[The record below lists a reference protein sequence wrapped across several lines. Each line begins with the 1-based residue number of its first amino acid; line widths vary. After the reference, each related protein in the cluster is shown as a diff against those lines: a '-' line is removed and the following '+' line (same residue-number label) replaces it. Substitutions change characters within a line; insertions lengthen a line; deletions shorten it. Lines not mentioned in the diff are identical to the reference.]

1 MRGRPLKERTAAGY
15 RDIRTR
21 YLARFLDT
29 PVTAITRADVAAWYH
44 DLDPT
49 KVTARSHAYS
59 LFRSIMASAVDD
71 GLQAANPVHIR
82 GAGGKTHKPD
92 VELFTAKEVQQLAD
106 LMPAR
111 HRLAVLLAAWCG
123 LRFGEIAALRRSD
136 LTLPKGEATAGA
148 VLHVRQGVVRAD
160 GKQHLTTPKSVAG
173 ERTVVIPP
181 HIVPDVRTHLAGH
194 AQWGKDGLVFPATH
208 KGTDYLTPG
217 QLYGTAPRHD
227 PKTGKYRTGTG
238 YYGARAQLGRPD
250 LSFHKLRHFAATNY
264 AVAGATTKELMDL
277 MGHADP
283 NIAMRY
289 QHAAQSRATELA
301 ARVSALAGLDEDTAT

>member
-1 MRGRPLKERTAAGY
+1 MGQGR
-15 RDIRTR
+15 
-21 YLARFLDT
+21 ARVPGD
-29 PVTAITRADVAAWYH
+29 AQGH
-44 DLDPT
+44 
-49 KVTARSHAYS
+49 
-59 LFRSIMASAVDD
+59 
-71 GLQAANPVHIR
+71 GL
-82 GAGGKTHKPD
+82 
-92 VELFTAKEVQQLAD
+92 
-106 LMPAR
+106 
-111 HRLAVLLAAWCG
+111 
-123 LRFGEIAALRRSD
+123 
-136 LTLPKGEATAGA
+136 
-148 VLHVRQGVVRAD
+148 
-160 GKQHLTTPKSVAG
+160 
-173 ERTVVIPP
+173 P
-181 HIVPDVRTHLAGH
+181 H
-194 AQWGKDGLVFPATH
+194 
-208 KGTDYLTPG
+208 PG

>member
-136 LTLPKGEATAGA
+136 LTLPK
-148 VLHVRQGVVRAD
+148 
-160 GKQHLTTPKSVAG
+160 SVAG

-208 KGTDYLTPG
+208 KGTDYLTPASC
-217 QLYGTAPRHD
+217 TAPR
-227 PKTGKYRTGTG
+227 P
-238 YYGARAQLGRPD
+238 
-250 LSFHKLRHFAATNY
+250 
-264 AVAGATTKELMDL
+264 ATTPRPAST
-277 MGHADP
+277 GPAP
-283 NIAMRY
+283 ATTAPAPSWAGPTCRSTSCGT
-289 QHAAQSRATELA
+289 SRPPTTPWPGPPP
-301 ARVSALAGLDEDTAT
+301 RSSWT